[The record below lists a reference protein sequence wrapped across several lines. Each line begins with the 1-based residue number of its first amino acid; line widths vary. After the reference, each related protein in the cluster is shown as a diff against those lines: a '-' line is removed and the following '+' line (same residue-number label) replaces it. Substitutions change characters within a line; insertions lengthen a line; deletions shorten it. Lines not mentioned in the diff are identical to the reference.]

1 MGDLVKIKPYLTEL
15 KIIEQTQGYVMHGMR
30 SSDGSCAGF
39 GEAYF
44 STVNNGMIKGWK
56 LHRKMT
62 LNLIVPHGE
71 IRFVV
76 HGASADSLGG
86 EVLPVL
92 DVVLGSKNY
101 SRLTVPPGFWVAFQG
116 ASAVSNILLNI
127 ANIEHD
133 QAEAINRSTDFFNV
147 QGFNLDE

>member
-1 MGDLVKIKPYLTEL
+1 MGDVVKSKPYLTEL

-76 HGASADSLGG
+76 HGASEDSLGG
-86 EVLPVL
+86 EEVPLLSEASTACALRPFICRRNTSSPVN
-92 DVVLGSKNY
+92 SERF
-101 SRLTVPPGFWVAFQG
+101 SWTRAGFRKHFA
-116 ASAVSNILLNI
+116 ADCRRPL
-127 ANIEHD
+127 
-133 QAEAINRSTDFFNV
+133 
-147 QGFNLDE
+147 